1 MMSAFW
7 NGFVVVLTLLS
18 IFACW
23 WLLQWTKGISNR
35 QGDET
40 GTTGHTW
47 DEDLE
52 ELNNPLPRW
61 WLYLFHLTIIF
72 SLVYVVL
79 YPGLGNFAG
88 ILGWSQ
94 EARYEQEMAAARDI
108 QGEVYAQFEG
118 LSPAQLASNDE
129 ALGMGRRLFANT
141 CATCHGSDGRGGPGF
156 PNLADDDWLYG
167 GDFDTVQASIANGR
181 SSGVMPA
188 LGGALG
194 EAGVAEV
201 VAYVESL
208 SGEAGQ
214 PELVEAGQQK
224 FAMYCVA
231 CHGADGGGNLALGA
245 PNLGDDIWLYGSG
258 EQIAET
264 INQGRS
270 GNMPAHGDQFDEQQ
284 LRVLTAYVQSLS
296 QD

>member
-18 IFACW
+18 IFGCW

-35 QGDET
+35 EGDET

-61 WLYLFHLTIIF
+61 WLHLFHLTIIF
-72 SLVYVVL
+72 SLVYLVL

-94 EARYEQEMAAARDI
+94 EARYENEMAAAREI

-118 LSPAQLASNDE
+118 LSPAELRANEE
-129 ALGMGRRLFANT
+129 ALGIGRRLFANT

-167 GDFDTVQASIANGR
+167 GDFDTVLASIANGR
-181 SSGVMPA
+181 SGVMPA
-188 LGGALG
+188 LGAALG
-194 EAGVAEV
+194 EAGVTEV

-214 PELVEAGQQK
+214 PELVEAGQEK
-224 FAMYCVA
+224 FSMYCVA
-231 CHGADGGGNLALGA
+231 CHGADGSGNPALGA
-245 PNLGDDIWLYGSG
+245 PNLSDDIWLYGSG

-264 INQGRS
+264 INQGRN

-284 LRVLTAYVQSLS
+284 LRLLTAYVQSLS

>member
-18 IFACW
+18 IFGCW

-35 QGDET
+35 EGDET

-72 SLVYVVL
+72 SLVYMVL

-94 EARYEQEMAAARDI
+94 EARYEQEMAVAREI
-108 QGEVYAQFEG
+108 QSEVYAQFEG
-118 LSPAQLASNDE
+118 LSPAELRANEE
-129 ALGMGRRLFANT
+129 ALGIGRRLFANN

-181 SSGVMPA
+181 SGVMPA

-208 SGEAGQ
+208 SGEAGR
-214 PELVEAGQQK
+214 PELVDAGQEK
-224 FAMYCVA
+224 FALYCAA
-231 CHGADGGGNLALGA
+231 CHGADGSGNPALGA

-258 EQIAET
+258 ERISET

-270 GNMPAHGDQFDEQQ
+270 GNMPAHGDQFNEQQ
-284 LRVLTAYVQSLS
+284 LRLLAAYVQSLS
-296 QD
+296 QH